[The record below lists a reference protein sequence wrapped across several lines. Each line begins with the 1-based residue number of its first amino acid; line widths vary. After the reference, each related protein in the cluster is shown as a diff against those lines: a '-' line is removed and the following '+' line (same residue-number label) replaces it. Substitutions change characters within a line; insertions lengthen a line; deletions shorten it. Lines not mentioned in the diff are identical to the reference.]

1 MAQTGAPAASGTL
14 ERLPIPNLLAYAL
27 ERQLTG
33 TLQLQAPS
41 GATATIVFREGWPSK
56 ARTSEGA
63 YLGGILHELG
73 LIDASQL
80 NASLAKMATERKLH
94 GQILLQMGVLDAEAL
109 LRGLRAQLARRMEIV
124 FAFDPKT
131 TFAYYEGVDGLAGWG
146 GAEVIRADP
155 LPLLWTAVRSSPPWV
170 QVNEAMARL
179 ENGLVARLN
188 PGAPV
193 DRFGL
198 SNQERQLVDLLR
210 QRPMSLQQLVAT
222 NFLSPHSTKLLLY
235 ALLLTKLVI
244 CAAPGPGD
252 VAPRPP
258 SNAPPARGSVPPPPV
273 APVIAPPPPPA
284 VPGFAT
290 PAASFLP
297 PRSKTPAPMP
307 ATRPSQMPPR
317 ASAPPPSVA
326 LTPEL
331 ADLRQRIIDRCAA
344 LATQNYFEVLE
355 LQRDAPAPTVQK
367 QYMALAR
374 TWHPDRLAPQLFD
387 VRELCEKV
395 FMRMTE
401 AHSTL
406 TDPEK
411 RGAYVASLAR
421 GNAVAHAPAGVQI
434 NANLEFHKADVLM
447 KKRDYASAL
456 QHAER
461 AHEADPSNADY
472 LALLIWLRLLSS
484 GEGPL
489 TADASQK
496 LMEGID
502 RALKLNEQ
510 CERAYFVRAML
521 YKRAGSN
528 DKAYL
533 DFKRAAEI
541 NPHNVDAMREVR
553 LWRMRHETKGPR

>member
-1 MAQTGAPAASGTL
+1 MAQSGAPAASGTL

-41 GATATIVFREGWPSK
+41 GATATIVFRDGWPSK
-56 ARTSEGA
+56 ARTSEPA

-94 GQILLQMGVLDAEAL
+94 GRILLEMGVLDAEAL
-109 LRGLRAQLARRMEIV
+109 VRGLRAQLARRMEIV
-124 FAFDPKT
+124 FAFEPKT

-146 GAEVIRADP
+146 GPEVIRADP
-155 LPLLWTAVRSSPPWV
+155 LPLLWTAVRSSPPWT
-170 QVNEAMARL
+170 QVNEAMSRL

-198 SNQERQLVDLLR
+198 SSQERQLVDLLR
-210 QRPMSLQQLVAT
+210 QRPMTLQQLIAT
-222 NFLSPHSTKLLLY
+222 NFLTPQGTKLLLY
-235 ALLLTKLVI
+235 ALLLTKLVA
-244 CAAPGPGD
+244 CTAPGPGD
-252 VAPRPP
+252 FAP
-258 SNAPPARGSVPPPPV
+258 SNAPPARASAPPPAA
-273 APVIAPPPPPA
+273 APAIAPPPPPP
-284 VPGFAT
+284 PGIAT
-290 PAASFLP
+290 PAASFVP

-331 ADLRQRIIDRCAA
+331 AELRQRIIDRCAA
-344 LATQNYFEVLE
+344 LGTQNCFEVLD
-355 LQRDAPAPTVQK
+355 LPRDAPIPAVQK
-367 QYMALAR
+367 QYVALAR

-387 VRELCEKV
+387 VRDLCEKV

-401 AHSTL
+401 AHATL
-406 TDPEK
+406 TDQEK
-411 RGAYVASLAR
+411 RAAYVASLAR
-421 GNAVAHAPAGVQI
+421 GQAVAHAPAAQPS
-434 NANLEFHKADVLM
+434 NATLEFHKAEVLM
-447 KKRDYASAL
+447 KKRDYATAL

-461 AHEADPSNADY
+461 AHESDPSNADY
-472 LALLIWLRLLSS
+472 LAFLVWLRLLSA
-484 GEGPL
+484 GNGPL
-489 TADASQK
+489 TPDASQK

-502 RALKLNEQ
+502 RALKLNEH
-510 CERAYFVRAML
+510 CERAYFVRANL
-521 YKRAGSN
+521 YKRLGSN

-553 LWRMRHETKGPR
+553 LWRMRHEPKATR